1 MIKEIKLSSH
11 FTLEEMCRSGVATRH
26 KIKNIPDIVQT
37 EHLRRLCLNVLEP
50 LRRRFG
56 VIRITSGFR
65 SPELNE
71 RVGGVR
77 SSQHLRGE
85 AADIHISNME
95 TGRKMFDFIRK
106 NLVYDQLLFEH
117 SMRNGACWLHVS
129 YIEPR
134 EMNRRQA
141 VPRYKAA

>member
-26 KIKNIPDIVQT
+26 KIKNIPDVVQT

-77 SSQHLRGE
+77 SSQHLRLHPKKPRLRP
-85 AADIHISNME
+85 AALRTLHAQRRLLAARFLYRAAGDEPTSSRATIQSGM
-95 TGRKMFDFIRK
+95 K
-106 NLVYDQLLFEH
+106 N
-117 SMRNGACWLHVS
+117 
-129 YIEPR
+129 
-134 EMNRRQA
+134 
-141 VPRYKAA
+141 